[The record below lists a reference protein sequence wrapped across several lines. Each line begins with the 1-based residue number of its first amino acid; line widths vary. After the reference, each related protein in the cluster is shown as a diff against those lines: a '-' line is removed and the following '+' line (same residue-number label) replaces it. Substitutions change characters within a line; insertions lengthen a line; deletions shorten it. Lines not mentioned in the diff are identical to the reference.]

1 MLIGDS
7 GAVYAFYDGDDQYHN
22 AAREIINANVGEIIL
37 PDLILVE
44 IDYLLGNFLGV
55 QAELDFLQDVING
68 VYRLHRV
75 NAVILQQCHDLL
87 GQYRD
92 LKLGLADAAVMTLA
106 GELGIYRI
114 LTVDERD
121 FRAVKLKKPLT
132 LLPADN

>member
-44 IDYLLGNFLGV
+44 IDYLLGHFLGV

-75 NAVILQQCHDLL
+75 NAVILQQCHNLL
-87 GQYRD
+87 GQYWD

-132 LLPADN
+132 LLPADS